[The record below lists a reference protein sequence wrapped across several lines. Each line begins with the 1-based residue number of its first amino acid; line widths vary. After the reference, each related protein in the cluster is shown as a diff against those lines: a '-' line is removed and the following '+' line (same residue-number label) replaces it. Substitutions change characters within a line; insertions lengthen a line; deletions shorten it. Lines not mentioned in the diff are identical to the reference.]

1 MIDVVESETAF
12 RERTKSPEEL
22 YERLLP
28 HMGSWIMLDYSIH
41 EAQST
46 FNRFVG
52 IFEGMK
58 AKVDYH
64 DTVELKISGEFSTLY
79 LRRDETKI
87 SVRVGDSWKIIQPAV
102 TLEERHRKLP

>member
-28 HMGSWIMLDYSIH
+28 HMGSWIMLDYPIH

-46 FNRFVG
+46 FNKFVG

-58 AKVDYH
+58 AKDSH

-79 LRRDETKI
+79 LRRDEAKI

-102 TLEERHRKLP
+102 AHEEKHRKLP